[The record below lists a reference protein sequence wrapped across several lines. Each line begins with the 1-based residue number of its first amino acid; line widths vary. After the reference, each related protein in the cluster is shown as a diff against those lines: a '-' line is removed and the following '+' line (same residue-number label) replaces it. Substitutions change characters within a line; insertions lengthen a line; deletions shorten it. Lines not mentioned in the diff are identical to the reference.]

1 MVRGV
6 NVELSLEQTNNIKG
20 SNEELLITL
29 PLTNYVELR
38 KAGPAP
44 RLDSTVQLI
53 LLAGARVSWR
63 ENTSMAN
70 LTLFLPYGGMG
81 EGDMPSSC
89 PSLSVAVGRADPEG
103 VGAGESTQK
112 A

>member
-20 SNEELLITL
+20 SNELLITL

-44 RLDSTVQLI
+44 RPDSTVQLT
-53 LLAGARVSWR
+53 LSTGVPVSWR

-89 PSLSVAVGRADPEG
+89 PSLSVAVGRAGPEG
-103 VGAGESTQK
+103 VGAGELIQK